1 MKKIVSLLALCGIF
15 ATANAQLDYQPKFET
30 MKGQDIICPAG
41 MRDANTYVPPPKFIQ
56 DALKN
61 KTRLAAQSTFVV
73 TYKGFPPAA
82 QKAFQ
87 DAVDI
92 WAGLISSPIPIRI
105 NANWEKLDDGVL
117 GAASPADF
125 VRNFDGAQ
133 KAFTWHPIA
142 LAEKLA
148 RKEINGTE
156 PDLTARFSSTVNWYL
171 GSAGAPAT
179 GQYDF
184 TSTVLHE
191 IGHGL
196 GFTGSLRVASGSGS
210 WGYGTGSPFIFDQY
224 VENAAGQLL
233 VSTDN
238 FKNPSTQLATEM
250 VSDNLFFNSPIATE
264 RNAGLKPK
272 LYAPNTYSG
281 GSSVYHLNSET
292 YPSGNINSLMTPSTN
307 QREVIKDPG
316 PLTLNMFAD
325 MGWKGTAVL
334 HERLKDTENLTSPVL
349 FRTRIESDTSLIA
362 NSAKLVYSINDSL
375 NTKKITVDLTKEANS
390 TFYTYSLPATPENK
404 TIRYYFEVKD
414 NSGRTFTNP
423 PQAPKYTW
431 SFKVAIDKEAPTL
444 THFPVDL
451 AYDKDSVFILA
462 QVTDNLGIDSVY
474 TEYSVN
480 GAAKT
485 STLGMKKFS
494 NDIYEVLLPLAEIK
508 AGNKI
513 RYRIVATDKAKVKN
527 QTISPAKDFHE
538 FSVVKLNAVQSRY
551 VNNFNASSTD
561 FEGNSFSITQPAG
574 FDNPAIHS
582 EHPYKNG
589 SDPNSESNYIYQLL
603 TPIRIRADTPTI
615 RYDEIVLVEPGE
627 TGSKY
632 GSQEFYDYVVVEGST
647 DGSNWVEFAD
657 GYDSRAEKTWLDAYD
672 STPIKDV
679 EFSTATQTVT
689 NSGTKGTKNL
699 FISKEINMLR
709 NGNFKAGDV
718 VLIRFRLFADQLS
731 NGWGWA
737 IDNLQIQVPPPP
749 IITSTEPKDEIDLT
763 ISPNPSPDEL
773 QIKSKL
779 TKPGKVLIEVVNM
792 LGAKVIT
799 KEYDSP
805 TNIFYERINT
815 KTLPSGTYILKIFTE
830 DNQKWRRFV
839 VVH

>member
-1 MKKIVSLLALCGIF
+1 MKKIVSFLAFCCIF
-15 ATANAQLDYQPKFET
+15 STATAQLDYQPKFET

-41 MRDANTYVPPPKFIQ
+41 LEDANTYVPPPKFIQ

-61 KTRLAAQSTFVV
+61 RARMIAKSTFIVN
-73 TYKGFPPAA
+73 YKGFPPAA

-92 WAGLISSPIPIRI
+92 WSGLISSPVVIRI
-105 NANWEKLDDGVL
+105 DANWEKLDDGVL

-156 PDLTARFSSTVNWYL
+156 PDITARFSSTVNWYL

-196 GFTGSLRVASGSGS
+196 GFTGSMRVATNSGS

-224 VENAAGQLL
+224 IENVAGLLL

-238 FKNPSTQLATEM
+238 FKNPSTQLADEIK
-250 VSDNLFFNSPIATE
+250 SDNLFFNSPIATQ
-264 RNAGLKPK
+264 RNGGVKPK
-272 LYAPNTYSG
+272 LFAPNVYSG

-316 PLTLNMFAD
+316 PLTLNMFAE

-334 HERLKDTENLTSPVL
+334 HERLKDTENLTSPIA
-349 FRTRIESDTSLIA
+349 FRTRIESDTTLIA
-362 NSAKLVYSINDSL
+362 SSAKLVYSINDSL

-390 TFYTYSLPATPENK
+390 NFYTYSLPATPENK

-431 SFKVAIDKEAPTL
+431 SFKVAVDKEAPVL

-451 AYDKDSVFILA
+451 AYEKDSVFILA
-462 QVTDNLGIDSVY
+462 QVTDNLGVDTVY

-485 STLGMKKFS
+485 STLGMKKIR
-494 NDIYEVLLPLAEIK
+494 NDIYEVLLPLTEIK
-508 AGNKI
+508 GGNKI
-513 RYRIVATDKAKVKN
+513 RYRVIAKDKAKAKN
-527 QTISPAKDFHE
+527 QTISPAKDFYE
-538 FSVVKLNAVQSRY
+538 FAVVKLNAVQNRY
-551 VNNFNASSTD
+551 VNNFNTPSTD
-561 FEGNSFSITQPAG
+561 FAGNSFSITQPSG

-603 TPIRIRADTPTI
+603 TPIKIRADTPTI
-615 RYDEIVLVEPGE
+615 RFDEIVLVEPGDA
-627 TGSKY
+627 GSKF
-632 GSQEFYDYVVVEGST
+632 GDDAFYDYVVVEGST
-647 DGSNWVEFAD
+647 DGSNWIEFAD
-657 GYDSRAEKTWLDAYD
+657 GYDSRAEKTWLTAYD
-672 STPIKDV
+672 SSPVKDT
-679 EFSTATQTVT
+679 EFSTATQNVF
-689 NSGTKGTKNL
+689 NSGAKGTKDL
-699 FISKEINMLR
+699 FITREINMLKS
-709 NGNFKAGDV
+709 GDFKAGDV
-718 VLIRFRLFADQLS
+718 VLIRFRLFADQLTY
-731 NGWGWA
+731 GWGWA
-737 IDNLQIQVPPPP
+737 IDNLKIQVSPPPV
-749 IITSTEPKDEIDLT
+749 ITSVEPKEEIDLT
-763 ISPNPSPDEL
+763 LSPNPSPDEL
-773 QIKSKL
+773 LIKSKL

-792 LGAKVIT
+792 QGAKVIT

-805 TNIFYERINT
+805 TSVFYEKINT
-815 KTLPSGTYILKIFTE
+815 KNLANGTYILKIFTE